1 MSRTA
6 HVVFLSAATAATI
19 FAQPA
24 PRGRDFPVEFSG
36 CSEYV
41 GTGPVSHARASLFVP
56 APFVAA
62 NDGSG
67 NATLVV
73 RAAQCAS
80 VKVENFP
87 AESGSV
93 AHIGVVVVP
102 PDGTGDINNYT
113 LAYATSSRRLA
124 QRLERAG
131 FAVLTDSDL
140 VYEVTPNPPVTTS
153 ELYVEVSPESEAGW
167 SITGA
172 VQANAFLTIPF
183 TANWWAKVREG
194 SMKMSTAIPSIA
206 FKPAQAKIITRR
218 STVLGQLL
226 NANSYDQFGA
236 RPFDFNVRGEF
247 ALGQMSVTVR

>member
-1 MSRTA
+1 MSKAA
-6 HVVFLSAATAATI
+6 HTFSLILAAAASML
-19 FAQPA
+19 AQPA
-24 PRGRDFPVEFSG
+24 SQGRDFPVEFSG

-41 GTGPVSHARASLFVP
+41 GTGPVPFARAAQFVA
-56 APFVAA
+56 APFVTV

-87 AESGSV
+87 AESGTV
-93 AHIGVVVVP
+93 AHIGIVVVP

-131 FAVLTDSDL
+131 LTVLTDSDL
-140 VYEVTPNPPVTTS
+140 VYEVTPAPPVTSS
-153 ELYVEVSPESEAGW
+153 ELYVEVSPDSAAGW

-194 SMKMSTAIPSIA
+194 GLKMSTAIPSIA
-206 FKPAQAKIITRR
+206 FKPAQARIITRR
-218 STVLGQLL
+218 SSVLGQLL
-226 NANSYDQFGA
+226 NANSYDQFGV

-247 ALGQMSVTVR
+247 AAGQMTVTVR